1 MNLLR
6 TYIKRESNLYSNL
19 KVLLVEDEAL
29 TAMYMQKE
37 LKREGFTITRT
48 VSTGENAISTALLE
62 KPDLI
67 LMDILLGGDIDGI
80 EAASTIQSSN
90 EIPIIFTSGYDTQ
103 ALLKRASVIKPHI
116 FLIKPI
122 EITELT
128 SVMKSLLINS

>member
-1 MNLLR
+1 MLR

>member
-1 MNLLR
+1 
-6 TYIKRESNLYSNL
+6 LYSNL

>member
-1 MNLLR
+1 M
-6 TYIKRESNLYSNL
+6 YSNL

>member
-1 MNLLR
+1 M
-6 TYIKRESNLYSNL
+6 